1 MGGKGRDSS
10 LKEETSHTYTFR
22 LGYSRNSI
30 LYKKRKKK
38 KRKNKKSI
46 KKKDL

>member
-10 LKEETSHTYTFR
+10 LKEEASHTYTFR

-30 LYKKRKKK
+30 LYKKIKKK
-38 KRKNKKSI
+38 KEKKEVY
-46 KKKDL
+46 